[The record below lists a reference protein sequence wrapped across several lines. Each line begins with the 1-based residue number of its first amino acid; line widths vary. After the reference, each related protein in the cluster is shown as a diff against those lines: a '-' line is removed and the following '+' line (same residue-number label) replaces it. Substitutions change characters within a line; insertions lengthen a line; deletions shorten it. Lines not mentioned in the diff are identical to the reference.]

1 MAVAVWGGIEQTLR
15 RKHNH
20 YDDQLVR
27 NGHDLRLSDLDAIAA
42 LGIKT
47 LRYPLLWERIAP
59 DGLHSANWNWTDERL
74 QKLCELGITPIA
86 GLLHHG
92 SGPAYTNLIDPDF
105 AQKFCAF
112 AVAVAERYPWLEWF
126 TPINEPLTTA
136 RFSCLYGHW
145 YPHLRDDHH
154 FCLALLN
161 QMKATI
167 MAMAEIKKI
176 IPSAKLLQT
185 EDLGKCHATTH
196 MQYQADFENQRR
208 WLSLDLLCGK
218 LHENPR
224 MLDYLTGQAHISE
237 NQLRYFFDNW
247 YTPDI
252 VGINYYITSE
262 RFLDEKREHYPTW
275 SYANNGRDNYAD
287 LDIVR
292 VDIHKREGHYGILK
306 SAAERYGLPIALTE
320 VHLGSSR
327 DAQLRWFKEAY
338 TCVNQLHS
346 EGVDVRAITVWSL
359 LGSYDWNTLVTQPNN
374 YYEPGVFD
382 VRSGHL
388 RPTASAHLIKKICAG
403 ELCSHPVLQ
412 AEGWWKNPEH
422 VHFEFGTTPNA
433 RGLPSIEKMFPENLL
448 SSRHR
453 PVLIIGARG
462 TLGRAFAH
470 ICCMR
475 NISYVLLSRKDMD
488 IADPAM
494 IDYFFKRHFPWA
506 VINAA
511 GFVRVDDAE
520 AQREL
525 CSRENTLGADF
536 LAAACATYKIPLL
549 TFSSDLVF
557 DGEKRSP
564 YVESDSAN
572 PLNHYGHSKHLA
584 EQKVLAANPA
594 ALVVRTSAFFGPWD
608 DHNFLAHLFRCLK
621 NGDSFAA
628 VDDQIISPTYVPD
641 LVNNCLDLLID
652 EASGIWHLANP
663 AALSWAEFATR
674 AARAAGLNYEL
685 INAVST
691 TALHC
696 DGKARRPAYS
706 ALRSERG
713 ILLPPLDDALTRFL
727 RERN

>member
-1 MAVAVWGGIEQTLR
+1 MMAVPVWGGIEQTLR

-20 YDDQLVR
+20 FDDQLIR
-27 NGHDLRLSDLDAIAA
+27 SGHHARLSDLDAIAA

-59 DGLHSANWNWTDERL
+59 EGLGKADWRWTDERL
-74 QKLCELGITPIA
+74 HKLRELGITPIA

-105 AQKFCAF
+105 AQKFVEF
-112 AVAVAERYPWLEWF
+112 ALAVAERYPWLEWF

-154 FCLALLN
+154 FSLALLN
-161 QMKATI
+161 QVKATI
-167 MAMAEIKKI
+167 MAMAGIKKI
-176 IPSAKLLQT
+176 IPTAKLVQT
-185 EDLGKCHATTH
+185 EDLGKCHATAH

-208 WLSLDLLCGK
+208 WLSLDLLCGHLQK
-218 LHENPR
+218 NSA
-224 MLDYLTGQAHISE
+224 MLAYLTSLARISDK
-237 NQLRYFFDNW
+237 QLHYFFDHPCP
-247 YTPDI
+247 PDI

-262 RFLDEKREHYPTW
+262 RFLDEKRAHYPAW
-275 SYANNGRDNYAD
+275 SYAHNGRDDYAD

-292 VDIHKREGHYGILK
+292 VDIHKREGHYRILK

-338 TCVNQLHS
+338 TSANQLQA
-346 EGVDVRAITVWSL
+346 EGIDIRAITAWSL
-359 LGSYDWNTLVTQPNN
+359 LGSYDWNTLVTQENN

-382 VRSGHL
+382 VRSGQL
-388 RPTASAHLIKKICAG
+388 RPTASAHLLKTLAAG

-433 RGLPSIEKMFPENLL
+433 RGLPTVEKMFPENLL
-448 SSRHR
+448 SSRNR

-475 NISYVLLSRKDMD
+475 NISYVLLSRTDMD
-488 IADPAM
+488 IGDPAM
-494 IDYFFKRHFPWA
+494 MDYFFKRHFPWA

-520 AQREL
+520 HQREL
-525 CSRENTLGADF
+525 CSRENTAGASL
-536 LAAACATYKIPLL
+536 LAQACATYKIPLL

-557 DGEKRSP
+557 DGSKQSP
-564 YVESDSAN
+564 YVESDQPC
-572 PLNHYGHSKHLA
+572 PLNHYGYSKFQA
-584 EQKVLAANPA
+584 EQQVLATHPA

-608 DHNFLAHLFRCLK
+608 DANFLAHLFRCLK
-621 NGDSFAA
+621 HGDVFRAA
-628 VDDQIISPTYVPD
+628 NDQVISPTYVPD

-652 EASGIWHLANP
+652 EANGIWHLANP
-663 AALSWAEFATR
+663 GALSWAEFAGLAVTK
-674 AARAAGLNYEL
+674 AGLDARL
-685 INAVST
+685 VMPT
-691 TALHC
+691 PGTAL
-696 DGKARRPAYS
+696 DYKATQPMYS

-713 ILLPPLDDALTRFL
+713 MVLPPLEDALMRFL